1 MENLAS
7 FMSLL
12 LIWGALYLGYTF
24 SMKKFQE
31 ND

>member
-1 MENLAS
+1 MESFGS

-12 LIWGALYLGYTF
+12 LIWGALYLGYTV
-24 SMKKFQE
+24 SMKRFQE